1 MQMVDSVAISSFARM
16 AEVPRKTL
24 IFYDRIGLFKPAH
37 VADNGY
43 RYYHRNQL
51 DTIGVIQAL
60 KELGMPLTEI
70 KNHLDNRTVASTL
83 ELLRTQEELVE
94 QQIAK
99 WTKVK
104 RMLAQRAA
112 NIELVM
118 GTDIGKLAVVWQ
130 QAVPLMLSDRV
141 YEHKSSLME
150 ELWLDFHEQL
160 RMEKIPPGTPLGVVV
175 PKRDL
180 LESSGDRIT
189 HMFVRTETACHE
201 QRYLPQGHY
210 LVCYAKADYG
220 DTDKIYPP
228 IFACIERNGLEIV
241 GDAYEEYMLD
251 EVVLPDP
258 AEYLVRVMVQIAK
271 PEHELVL

>member
-1 MQMVDSVAISSFARM
+1 MHMVDSVAISSFARM

-70 KNHLDNRTVASTL
+70 KTHLDNRTVASTL
-83 ELLRTQEELVE
+83 ELLRTQEKLVE
-94 QQIAK
+94 EQIAK
-99 WTKVK
+99 LIKVK
-104 RMLAQRAA
+104 RMLVQRAA
-112 NIELVM
+112 NIESVM
-118 GTDIGKLAVVWQ
+118 GTDIGKMAIVWQ
-130 QAVPLMLSDRV
+130 EAVPLMMSARV
-141 YEHKSSLME
+141 YEHKHALME
-150 ELWLDFHEQL
+150 DLWLDFHKHL
-160 RMEKIPPGTPLGVVV
+160 RMEKIPPGTPVGVVV
-175 PKRDL
+175 PKPDL
-180 LESSGDRIT
+180 LESNGDVIT
-189 HMFVRTETACHE
+189 HMFVRTKTVCYE
-201 QRYLPQGHY
+201 QHYMPEGHY

-220 DTDKIYPP
+220 ETDKIYPQ
-228 IFACIERNGLEIV
+228 IFACIERNGLVII

-258 AEYLVRVMVQIAK
+258 AEYLVRVMVQIEK
-271 PEHELVL
+271 PERELTL

>member
-1 MQMVDSVAISSFARM
+1 MQIADTVAISSFARM

-24 IFYDRIGLFKPAH
+24 IFYDRIGLFKPAY

-43 RYYHRNQL
+43 RYYHRNQM

-70 KNHLDNRTVASTL
+70 KTHLDNRTIASTL

-99 WTKVK
+99 LNKVK

-112 NIELVM
+112 NIELVL
-118 GTDIGKLAVVWQ
+118 GTDTEKLAIVWQ
-130 QAVPLMLSDRV
+130 EAVPLMLSNPV
-141 YEHKSSLME
+141 YEHKNSLLDD
-150 ELWLDFHEQL
+150 LWLDFHEQL
-160 RMEKIPPGTPLGVVV
+160 LMEKIPPGTPLGVVV
-175 PKRDL
+175 PKQDL
-180 LESSGDRIT
+180 LESNGNMIN
-189 HMFVRTETACHE
+189 HMFVRTETTSHE
-201 QRYLPQGHY
+201 KHFMPAGHY

-220 DTDKIYPP
+220 ETDKIYPQ
-228 IFACIERNGLEIV
+228 IFACIKRNGLVIL

-258 AEYLVRVMVQIAK
+258 AEYLVRVMVQIEK
-271 PEHELVL
+271 PEHELML